1 MYFLTFFC
9 KQLHILEQLKCRL
22 EQRIWIQNLL
32 LEQVRKFT
40 CLNLEF
46 LLIFKF
52 VPGTHNDL
60 LSAVFSIFA
69 ILMPIFGFID
79 NQILTSLHNGGFIT
93 GGGSG
98 IVLHAFPSLNSLI
111 LVLNDQN

>member
-1 MYFLTFFC
+1 M
-9 KQLHILEQLKCRL
+9 LKFWVFR
-22 EQRIWIQNLL
+22 
-32 LEQVRKFT
+32 
-40 CLNLEF
+40 
-46 LLIFKF
+46 F

-60 LSAVFSIFA
+60 LSAVISIFA

>member
-1 MYFLTFFC
+1 MDFRTINLNSERAKQFLKQNMYFLTFFC

-98 IVLHAFPSLNSLI
+98 
-111 LVLNDQN
+111 